1 MADELTKAELL
12 ERLRAGR
19 ERWEALLAQVPEER
33 MTEPGA
39 TGVWSVKDV
48 MAHVADGERWLA
60 EQLPLAERGEA
71 PSQAEIEQM
80 THEGWMDNETRN
92 QKVYEAHR
100 DDPLEQV
107 RAEARESYGMLVAA
121 LEATSEE
128 TLRRPHWWTGEW
140 TLAQGVP
147 GECFKHYAEHEV
159 PIQAWLAGE
168 R

>member
-1 MADELTKAELL
+1 
-12 ERLRAGR
+12 
-19 ERWEALLAQVPEER
+19 

-71 PSQAEIEQM
+71 PSQAEIEQIAR
-80 THEGWMDNETRN
+80 EGLMDNEVRN
-92 QKVYEAHR
+92 QKFYAAHH
-100 DDPLEQV
+100 DDPLGQV
-107 RAEARESYGMLVAA
+107 RAEARESYRMLVEA
-121 LEATSEE
+121 LEATSEK

-147 GECFKHYAEHEV
+147 GECFKHYAEHEP
-159 PIQAWLAGE
+159 PIRAWLAGE
-168 R
+168 S